1 MPWSGGLS
9 MTEPAVCSP
18 YSLGTCKSGFSG
30 VWNARSFIKRNSMGL
45 CPQADE
51 LLIENGFKV

>member
-1 MPWSGGLS
+1 

-18 YSLGTCKSGFSG
+18 YSLGTYKSGFSG